1 MKISTKGRY
10 ALRLMVDLA
19 VHTEDGGFAPLRAIA
34 QRQSLSDKYL
44 EQLIAQLARAGFVQ
58 SARGAQ
64 GGYRLSRDAATYTVG
79 DILRL
84 MEGDLS
90 PVACGGSCGD
100 LCCSRYD
107 NCATVEV
114 WQQLS
119 DAINQVVD
127 GITLADLVRRYH
139 EKCPD
144 GGNPAFGPSLCGGH

>member
-64 GGYRLSRDAATYTVG
+64 AATGCRATPPPT
-79 DILRL
+79 R
-84 MEGDLS
+84 S
-90 PVACGGSCGD
+90 ATFCG
-100 LCCSRYD
+100 
-107 NCATVEV
+107 
-114 WQQLS
+114 
-119 DAINQVVD
+119 
-127 GITLADLVRRYH
+127 
-139 EKCPD
+139 
-144 GGNPAFGPSLCGGH
+144 

>member
-10 ALRLMVDLA
+10 ALRLMIDLA
-19 VHTEDGGFAPLRAIA
+19 VHTEDGGYAPIRSIA
-34 QRQSLSDKYL
+34 ERQELSDKYL
-44 EQLIAQLARAGFVQ
+44 EQLLAQLSRAGFVL

-64 GGYRLSRDAATYTVG
+64 GGYRLSRDPATYTVG

-84 MEGDLS
+84 MEGDLA
-90 PVACGGSCGD
+90 PEACGGNSASDPCCG
-100 LCCSRYD
+100 RYD

-119 DAINQVVD
+119 SAINQVVD

-139 EKCPD
+139 EKCPSGACEPPIF
-144 GGNPAFGPSLCGGH
+144 GG